1 MAFNLKLVLKALL
14 FSSSQPLTIK
24 DIQTVFGRYHDQAA
38 STSLGLSAGGGELGA
53 GSEEHGEGGE
63 ESALEEAVSGG
74 ADLALS
80 RTEEIVAEE
89 INPLGLAP
97 VDADLYVDVPSLV
110 TAAQIRTAMDELAE
124 ELKAMNDIYLLIDG
138 AQGYRL
144 VTHPRFAKWI
154 RIQRDEPPPVKL
166 TQSALETMAVVAY
179 RQPVTR
185 SELEAIRGVS
195 AEAGLS
201 KLMEREL
208 VYIVGRADLPGR
220 PLQYGTTDKF
230 LEFVGVKSLVEL
242 PASDVL
248 SPRQIDEW
256 LNRAANVT
264 PPADAEMGLP
274 LEEGEGES
282 PSFTPVEI
290 EHVDSVAHEA
300 AVAEVES
307 DVEVEESIEGDLPV
321 AVETE
326 VETEIAGEAAEED
339 LVADAG
345 KDAGAP
351 SEDGAP
357 GDDGSSSDEPKR

>member
-24 DIQTVFGRYHDQAA
+24 DIQTIFTRYHDQAQA
-38 STSLGLSAGGGELGA
+38 PLIT
-53 GSEEHGEGGE
+53 EETEGGE
-63 ESALEEAVSGG
+63 SAEAPVEGSPLGDAAAAG
-74 ADLALS
+74 QISAAVPADGELVA
-80 RTEEIVAEE
+80 TTAEE
-89 INPLGLAP
+89 TNPLGLAP
-97 VDADLYVDVPSLV
+97 VDQELYVNVPSLV
-110 TAAQIRTAMDELAE
+110 TAAQIREAMDQLAE
-124 ELKAMNDIYLLIDG
+124 ELKALNDIYLLIDG

-166 TQSALETMAVVAY
+166 TQSAIETLAVVAY

-185 SELEAIRGVS
+185 SEIEAIRGVS
-195 AEAGLS
+195 ADAGLA

-230 LEFVGVKSLVEL
+230 LEFVGVKSLMEL

-274 LEEGEGES
+274 LEEGEGAS
-282 PSFTPVEI
+282 PSLEPVEI
-290 EHVDSVAHEA
+290 EHVENVADA
-300 AVAEVES
+300 PSAPVE
-307 DVEVEESIEGDLPV
+307 DAEVEESIEGEAPV
-321 AVETE
+321 AEPSATSDS
-326 VETEIAGEAAEED
+326 EIPDAGEANSA
-339 LVADAG
+339 
-345 KDAGAP
+345 K
-351 SEDGAP
+351 SEPAA
-357 GDDGSSSDEPKR
+357 

>member
-24 DIQTVFGRYHDQAA
+24 DIQTLFPRYHDQAQ
-38 STSLGLSAGGGELGA
+38 TPLFVEDT
-53 GSEEHGEGGE
+53 EGGE
-63 ESALEEAVSGG
+63 TPAETPAGEAPVAAIESPVADESAVPAPAAEADTLATT
-74 ADLALS
+74 ADE
-80 RTEEIVAEE
+80 T
-89 INPLGLAP
+89 NPLGLAP
-97 VDADLYVDVPSLV
+97 VDDELYVDVPSLV
-110 TAAQIRTAMDELAE
+110 TAAQIREAMDQLAE
-124 ELKAMNDIYLLIDG
+124 ELKASNDIYLLIDG

-185 SELEAIRGVS
+185 SEIEAIRGVS

-230 LEFVGVKSLVEL
+230 LEFVGVKSLIEL

-256 LNRAANVT
+256 LNRAATVT

-282 PSFTPVEI
+282 PSLEPVVI
-290 EHVDSVAHEA
+290 EHAESAAETGAAPAEEA
-300 AVAEVES
+300 
-307 DVEVEESIEGDLPV
+307 SIEGD
-321 AVETE
+321 
-326 VETEIAGEAAEED
+326 
-339 LVADAG
+339 
-345 KDAGAP
+345 AP
-351 SEDGAP
+351 SVEAYAASDLEPEPAP
-357 GDDGSSSDEPKR
+357 EPEPDKSEPAA

>member
-24 DIQTVFGRYHDQAA
+24 DIQTVFVSYHDQTA
-38 STSLGLSAGGGELGA
+38 TLGPGSGA
-53 GSEEHGEGGE
+53 GETDPGEATEVSVDEGAATGQ
-63 ESALEEAVSGG
+63 ALATT
-74 ADLALS
+74 AD
-80 RTEEIVAEE
+80 E

-97 VDADLYVDVPSLV
+97 VDVELYADVPALV
-110 TAAQIRTAMDELAE
+110 TAAQIRDAMEQLADELR
-124 ELKAMNDIYLLIDG
+124 AMNDIYLLIDG

-166 TQSALETMAVVAY
+166 TQSAIETLAVVAY

-185 SELEAIRGVS
+185 SEIEAIRGVS
-195 AEAGLS
+195 ADAGLS

-274 LEEGEGES
+274 LEDGEDES
-282 PSFTPVEI
+282 PSFAPVEI
-290 EHVDSVAHEA
+290 GRAGGEA
-300 AVAEVES
+300 AV
-307 DVEVEESIEGDLPV
+307 
-321 AVETE
+321 ET
-326 VETEIAGEAAEED
+326 TEQPTMI
-339 LVADAG
+339 
-345 KDAGAP
+345 
-351 SEDGAP
+351 
-357 GDDGSSSDEPKR
+357 

>member
-24 DIQTVFGRYHDQAA
+24 DIQTIFTRYHDQAQAPLLTEETEAGETAETPVEGAAGDVGAA
-38 STSLGLSAGGGELGA
+38 SVPPEGELIA
-53 GSEEHGEGGE
+53 
-63 ESALEEAVSGG
+63 
-74 ADLALS
+74 
-80 RTEEIVAEE
+80 TTTEE

-97 VDADLYVDVPSLV
+97 LDQELYVDVPSLV
-110 TAAQIRTAMDELAE
+110 TAAQIREAMDQLGE
-124 ELKAMNDIYLLIDG
+124 ELKAQNDIYLLIDG

-154 RIQRDEPPPVKL
+154 RIQRDEPPPVTL
-166 TQSALETMAVVAY
+166 TQSAIETLAVVAY

-185 SELEAIRGVS
+185 SEIEAIRGVS
-195 AEAGLS
+195 ADAGLS

-230 LEFVGVKSLVEL
+230 LEFVGVKSLMEL

-274 LEEGEGES
+274 LEEGEGQS
-282 PSFTPVEI
+282 PSLEPVEI
-290 EHVDSVAHEA
+290 EHVESAPPASGTAGISVEA
-300 AVAEVES
+300 L
-307 DVEVEESIEGDLPV
+307 VEESIDGDAPAGALDTV
-321 AVETE
+321 VEE
-326 VETEIAGEAAEED
+326 ADAAE
-339 LVADAG
+339 
-345 KDAGAP
+345 
-351 SEDGAP
+351 
-357 GDDGSSSDEPKR
+357 SDETKNEPAA

>member
-24 DIQTVFGRYHDQAA
+24 DIQTIFTRYHDQAQA
-38 STSLGLSAGGGELGA
+38 PLIA
-53 GSEEHGEGGE
+53 EETEGGE
-63 ESALEEAVSGG
+63 SAEVPVEGSPLGDAAAAGQISAAAPVEGELLATTSEE
-74 ADLALS
+74 
-80 RTEEIVAEE
+80 T
-89 INPLGLAP
+89 NPLGLAP
-97 VDADLYVDVPSLV
+97 VDQELYVDVPSLV
-110 TAAQIRTAMDELAE
+110 TAAQIREAMDQLAE
-124 ELKAMNDIYLLIDG
+124 ELKAQNDIYLLIDG

-166 TQSALETMAVVAY
+166 TQSAIETLAVVAY

-185 SELEAIRGVS
+185 SEIEAIRGVS
-195 AEAGLS
+195 ADAGLA

-230 LEFVGVKSLVEL
+230 LEFVGVKSLMEL

-274 LEEGEGES
+274 DDPAAALLVGAS
-282 PSFTPVEI
+282 PSLEPVEI
-290 EHVDSVAHEA
+290 EHAEDA
-300 AVAEVES
+300 ADAPSAPVE
-307 DVEVEESIEGDLPV
+307 DAEVEESIEGDAPV
-321 AVETE
+321 AEPSATSDS
-326 VETEIAGEAAEED
+326 EIPDAGEADSA
-339 LVADAG
+339 
-345 KDAGAP
+345 KN
-351 SEDGAP
+351 
-357 GDDGSSSDEPKR
+357 EPAA